1 MSPRSRTVLRWLPRV
16 GGIAFALF
24 LALFALDVFEGE
36 ASPTE
41 RALELGVHLLPN
53 FALLALVA
61 VAWKRPWVGAL
72 GFGVLAL
79 AYVAIAHEHLDWV
92 ALISGPLALVALLY
106 ALAAR
111 LEAPRA
117 D

>member
-1 MSPRSRTVLRWLPRV
+1 MSPRFRTVLRWLPRV

-24 LALFALDVFEGE
+24 LALFAFDVFEGE
-36 ASPTE
+36 ATPME
-41 RALELGVHLLPN
+41 RAIGLGIHLLPN

-79 AYVAIAHEHLDWV
+79 AYVAIAREHPTWI
-92 ALISGPLALVALLY
+92 ALIAGPLVLVAAFY

-111 LEAPRA
+111 LRA
-117 D
+117 

>member
-1 MSPRSRTVLRWLPRV
+1 MFERTRLLMLWSPRV
-16 GGIAFALF
+16 GGIALALF

-36 ASPTE
+36 ASAAE
-41 RALELGVHLLPN
+41 RALALSLHLIPN
-53 FALLALVA
+53 FACLALVA
-61 VAWKRPWVGAL
+61 AAWKRPWIGAL

-79 AYVAIAHEHLDWV
+79 AYLVLAHEHLDWV

-111 LEAPRA
+111 LGH
-117 D
+117 